1 MKINWTR
8 AIVAALI
15 LALPAGAAGT
25 VFAAG
30 VGEATPSPREPAGTA
45 TFGNDRSV
53 EDRAEESEQARKLRR
68 ARAEHEARRAE
79 AAHKLEVQ
87 GAREREVAR
96 LRGAAS
102 GLAQRESFLHHEAY
116 WSQREMDS
124 ISRDPANVS
133 AMARRGN
140 VDREL
145 NDLRNQLDLTTTTRE
160 GAMRQLDRVRFR

>member
-1 MKINWTR
+1 MKIDWIR

-25 VFAAG
+25 AFAA
-30 VGEATPSPREPAGTA
+30 GEATPIPKEPAGTA
-45 TFGNDRSV
+45 TFGNDPSE

-68 ARAEHEARRAE
+68 ARADHEARRAQ

-96 LRGAAS
+96 LRGAVS
-102 GLAQRESFLHHEAY
+102 GLTQRESFLRHEAY
-116 WSQREMDS
+116 WSQRELDS
-124 ISRDPANVS
+124 ISRDPADVS

-140 VDREL
+140 ADREL
-145 NDLRNQLDLTTTTRE
+145 NDLRNQLDLTTTARQ
-160 GAMRQLDRVRFR
+160 GAMRQLDGLRFR